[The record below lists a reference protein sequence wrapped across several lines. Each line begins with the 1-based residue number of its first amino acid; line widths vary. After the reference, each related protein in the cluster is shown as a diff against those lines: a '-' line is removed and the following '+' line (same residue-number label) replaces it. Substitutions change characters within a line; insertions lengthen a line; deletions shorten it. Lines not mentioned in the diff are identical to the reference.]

1 MPELSGPELARE
13 FAGCCP
19 GVPVLYMSGY
29 SDLAAASVEE
39 TAYFIEKPFSPTAIL
54 TRVREILD
62 RAKE

>member
-1 MPELSGPELARE
+1 
-13 FAGCCP
+13 
-19 GVPVLYMSGY
+19 MSGY